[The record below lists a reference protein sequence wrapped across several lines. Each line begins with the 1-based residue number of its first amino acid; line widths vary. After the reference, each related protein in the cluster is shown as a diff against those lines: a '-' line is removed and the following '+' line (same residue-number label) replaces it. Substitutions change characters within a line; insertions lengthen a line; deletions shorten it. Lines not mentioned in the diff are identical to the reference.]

1 MQRRMYQ
8 RGLRSWLRREE
19 KGGKTMRD
27 AIAAIADATPQP
39 NLRAFWWT
47 ADALFEAIVGGGL
60 EAGFGLKQLAARIDL
75 QSRRVAEGGAKV
87 ADRLRRE
94 VLYYVAVSA
103 PIGPQPQAVQKP
115 CRLSGLTPS

>member
-1 MQRRMYQ
+1 
-8 RGLRSWLRREE
+8 
-19 KGGKTMRD
+19 MRD
-27 AIAAIADATPQP
+27 AVAQIADATPQP

-75 QSRRVAEGGAKV
+75 QIRRVAEGGAKV
-87 ADRLRRE
+87 ADRLRPE

-103 PIGPQPQAVQKP
+103 PIRPQPQAGQRTFK
-115 CRLSGLTPS
+115 LSGANPSAEGPSADGLPS